1 VKLGR
6 LSDIAKAIKLGGS
19 AINKNIGNKPSD
31 TSKAIK
37 HGGQA
42 INFKSFGSKPL
53 AFVLLAFVIG
63 ATVSQGSF
71 AFADDSATNPF
82 RAIWDAIG
90 ELQVKT
96 ESLQAQI
103 DDLKSQQ
110 GTVVSA
116 QTITKSS
123 EVSLDI
129 DISGGDGGQT
139 LITLVAANAGPDSA
153 VGVKLTTFYE
163 TPLLRVN
170 FIDGAECSDGSRG
183 IIECYLGTIT
193 EDSEARV
200 VIDADPILLEQ
211 RAIVTADI
219 SSITDDSDLGN
230 NHAESVFVTS
240 FNPVVQPSQEEEQ
253 EEQPSQEP
261 EETGQGE
268 GTSEEQT
275 GGEESEQAPE
285 EQTETGEEQP
295 AEEPQEGEQTSEE
308 GAGESTEQ
316 GGEEGSSEQSEGTES
331 SGEQS
336 GDAGE
341 SGAEEGSS
349 SEESS
354 GDGDGES
361 SGDGEASSGDS
372 GSGDGSESSSDSGD
386 SGSSDSGSDAGSGDS
401 GGDSGDSGSSGDGG
415 SSGDSG
421 GDGGS
426 DGGSG
431 DGGSDGGSSGGDSG
445 STG

>member
-1 VKLGR
+1 MKLGR
-6 LSDIAKAIKLGGS
+6 LSDITKAIKLGGP
-19 AINKNIGNKPSD
+19 AINKNIGSKPID
-31 TSKAIK
+31 IKKAIK
-37 HGGQA
+37 QGSA

-110 GTVVSA
+110 GTTVAA
-116 QTITKSS
+116 QTVTKNS
-123 EVSLDI
+123 EVSLAI
-129 DISGGDGGQT
+129 DVAGGDDGQT
-139 LITLVAANAGPDSA
+139 LITLVVANAGPDSA

-163 TPLLRVN
+163 TSLLRVN

-193 EDSEARV
+193 EDSESRV
-200 VIDADPILLEQ
+200 VIDATPVVLEQ

-219 SSITDDSDLGN
+219 SSITDDSDLSN

-240 FNPVVQPSQEEEQ
+240 FTPIVQPSQEEQ

-261 EETGQGE
+261 EETGEQS
-268 GTSEEQT
+268 SEEQT
-275 GGEESEQAPE
+275 GEEESEPAPE
-285 EQTETGEEQP
+285 EQEETGEEQP
-295 AEEPQEGEQTSEE
+295 AEQPQEGEETSEEGAGEEQPQEGEQTSEE
-308 GAGESTEQ
+308 GTGESTEQ
-316 GGEEGSSEQSEGTES
+316 GGEEGSSESEGAES
-331 SGEQS
+331 TGEQS

-349 SEESS
+349 GEESS
-354 GDGDGES
+354 GDEGAGEG
-361 SGDGEASSGDS
+361 SGDGEASSGDA
-372 GSGDGSESSSDSGD
+372 GDGSESGSDSGD
-386 SGSSDSGSDAGSGDS
+386 SGSTDSGSGDAGSGDS
-401 GGDSGDSGSSGDGG
+401 GGDSGDSGSSG
-415 SSGDSG
+415 
-421 GDGGS
+421 
-426 DGGSG
+426 
-431 DGGSDGGSSGGDSG
+431 GDSG